1 MNLLL
6 KDGLMEWQGSLKSTY
21 FKYLGPDVIDYDN
34 QQMWELVGENK
45 IISLF
50 QWTHA
55 EIKNRNCG
63 ELLRALDTKA

>member
-1 MNLLL
+1 MELLL
-6 KDGLMEWQGSLKSTY
+6 NDGLMEWQGSLKATY
-21 FKYLGPDVIDYDN
+21 MKYLSPDVINYDN
-34 QQMWELVGENK
+34 PEMWKLVGENK

-55 EIKNRNCG
+55 EIKNRKCG